1 MKYLKWLISFATRTL
16 NLVAV
21 AFLLV
26 CLSASYISPLKLWF
40 LPFMGML
47 LPLGIA
53 VNVFFVISWILRRR
67 YFALVSLAA
76 IILCIPQLTRLFAFQ
91 VKKVK
96 PVPEHS
102 LKILSYN
109 VRDFDLYNWSENA
122 NSKDKIFETIQ
133 TENADVLCFQEFYSD
148 TSREFNTVKQLQA
161 LGYTH
166 YCFIRELTLRN
177 TDEWG
182 IAIFSK
188 YPMADTGVLLRQD
201 HKTGYGRQPYKGM
214 FADIRWRDSLIR
226 VVNVHLQSIYFG
238 SRDYETLGEL
248 KESQEISRI
257 EAVNIMR
264 KLRKAFR
271 RRTRQAIEL
280 KAFLDKSELPF
291 VLCGDFNDLPNSFT
305 ANAIAAGLN
314 DAFLKNGFGIG
325 STYSGNIP
333 FLRIDYIHTSP
344 RLYPYAFRVIDNP
357 ISDHF
362 PVVATVGY

>member
-1 MKYLKWLISFATRTL
+1 MKYLKWLISFSSRTL

-21 AFLLV
+21 AFLLA
-26 CLSASYISPLKLWF
+26 CLSASYISPLKLWI

-47 LPLGIA
+47 LPLA
-53 VNVFFVISWILRRR
+53 VALNIFFLISWILRRR

-76 IILCIPQLTRLFAFQ
+76 LILCIPQFTRLFAFQ
-91 VKKVK
+91 IKKSK
-96 PVPEHS
+96 PVPEHT
-102 LKILSYN
+102 LKVMSFN

-122 NSKDKIFETIQ
+122 DSKNKIFESIRK
-133 TENADVLCFQEFYSD
+133 EAADVLCFQEFYSD
-148 TSREFNTVKQLQA
+148 TSRAFNTVKQLQA

-166 YCFIRELTLRN
+166 YCFIRELTLRE

-188 YPMADTGVLLRQD
+188 YPIADTGVLLRQD

-214 FADIRWRDSLIR
+214 YADIRWRDSVIR
-226 VVNVHLQSIYFG
+226 IINVHLQSIYFG
-238 SRDYETLGEL
+238 SRDYETLDEL

-271 RRTRQAIEL
+271 RRTRQAVEL
-280 KAFLDKSELPF
+280 KAFLDKETRPF
-291 VLCGDFNDLPNSFT
+291 ILCGDFNDLPNSYT
-305 ANAIAAGLN
+305 ANTIAAGLH
-314 DAFLKNGFGIG
+314 DAFLKHGFGIG
-325 STYSGNIP
+325 STYNGKIP
-333 FLRIDYIHTSP
+333 LLRIDYIHTSP
-344 RLYPYAFRVIDNP
+344 GLYPYDFQIVKNP

-362 PVVATVGY
+362 PVTARVGY